1 MIKVFL
7 IFDLGIWCLLIGPCK
22 PGTISVILVPR
33 QPTLLGWLPVSQRF
47 SVEDCVECVCV
58 LQICLCWGSFRK
70 WWLEP
75 VNMEFELSS

>member
-33 QPTLLGWLPVSQRF
+33 QPIPLGWLPVSQRF
-47 SVEDCVECVCV
+47 SVKDCVERVCIADLLV
-58 LQICLCWGSFRK
+58 LGKL
-70 WWLEP
+70 
-75 VNMEFELSS
+75 